1 MHDEIEPMEAM
12 VMRLGDCGGAAQ
24 ARAVIKAIK
33 AIQTAPGELDMQHG
47 AVALYWLAVALKG
60 KDHAPAVIA
69 EAAAMIEW
77 EEV

>member
-1 MHDEIEPMEAM
+1 MGDGIETMEAM

-33 AIQTAPGELDMQHG
+33 AIQTAPGVLDMQNG
-47 AVALYWLAVALKG
+47 AIALYWLAVALKG
-60 KDHAPAVIA
+60 KDHAPAAIA
-69 EAAAMIEW
+69 EAAAMVER